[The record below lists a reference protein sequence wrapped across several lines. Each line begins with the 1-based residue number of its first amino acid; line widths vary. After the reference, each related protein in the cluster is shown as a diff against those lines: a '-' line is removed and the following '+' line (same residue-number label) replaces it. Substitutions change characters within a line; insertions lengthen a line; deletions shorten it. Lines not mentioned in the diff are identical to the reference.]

1 MAKGSFDFASL
12 EKLFADAVAAA
23 PVLATTLG
31 PVIADLIALVGGA
44 AAKTSAKKCCPSDGC
59 CCCLCC
65 AKAHAVETLAAICM
79 AECSSDCPAAPG
91 A

>member
-44 AAKTSAKKCCPSDGC
+44 AAKTSA
-59 CCCLCC
+59 
-65 AKAHAVETLAAICM
+65 
-79 AECSSDCPAAPG
+79 
-91 A
+91 